1 MKKRLGILLFS
12 LSLCFNMAVPTMAT
26 EEFPDGW
33 EGEAWDE
40 NTDGADGEI
49 WDESTDGTD
58 GEIWDE
64 NTDGTDGEIWD
75 ENADGTQGEFG
86 EDTGDGE
93 YAGTEGTAEVYR
105 LTDGADL
112 LTEQDEMDLLAKL
125 DEISLRQ
132 MVDIVVVTV
141 SSLDGLTAEAYAD
154 DFYDYNGYGQDGIL
168 FLVSIEDRDWWI
180 STVGYGETAM
190 TEDDLEYVSESILEY
205 LSEDNYADACF
216 VFAELCDEIITNA
229 VNNEGDVGQEEP
241 DGNDNEGKA
250 PSKKDDNSFPVVS
263 STLLS
268 TVIGFITSFFVT
280 KKDKNQLKTVHPQRA
295 AGAYVKSGSMQVADS
310 YEFFL
315 YSKVESVEK
324 QKNQNE
330 NGTNA
335 SRSTNTHT
343 SSAGVNHGGRGGKF

>member
-1 MKKRLGILLFS
+1 
-12 LSLCFNMAVPTMAT
+12 MAMPAFAT
-26 EEFPDGW
+26 ENMDGVD
-33 EGEAWDE
+33 GEYWDE
-40 NTDGADGEI
+40 TM
-49 WDESTDGTD
+49 DGTD
-58 GEIWDE
+58 
-64 NTDGTDGEIWD
+64 
-75 ENADGTQGEFG
+75 
-86 EDTGDGE
+86 
-93 YAGTEGTAEVYR
+93 TAVEVYR

-112 LTEQDEMDLLAKL
+112 LTEQDEIDLQEML

-132 MVDIVVVTV
+132 MVDIVVVTI
-141 SSLDGLTAEAYAD
+141 SSLEGLTAEAYAD
-154 DFYDYNGYGQDGIL
+154 DFYDYNGYAKDGIL
-168 FLVSIEDRDWWI
+168 FLVSIEERDWWI

-190 TEDDLEYVSESILEY
+190 TEDDLEYVSDSIVEY
-205 LSEDNYADACF
+205 LSEGNYADACF

-229 VNNEGDVGQEEP
+229 VNGEGDVGQEEP
-241 DGNDNEGKA
+241 DQNDDDGNK

-268 TVIGFITSFFVT
+268 TVIGFITSFFIT
-280 KKDKNQLKTVHPQRA
+280 KKDKNQLKTVHSQRA
-295 AGAYVKSGSMQVADS
+295 ADRYVKPGSMQVTDN